1 MQALLSKV
9 ATGLTAVGISLG
21 LGASQTTAQ
30 SYQIDCAILL
40 CLSGGWPASTPCAH
54 ARAEFIRRITP
65 WPVEPPL
72 QIWRCPMGANFS
84 APDKTPP
91 LPRLWDIQA
100 LKTPSRQ
107 QSVPQNMVASTPP
120 DARPAVYLKGG
131 PSLERL
137 PDGFTITLTQS
148 APGADIDISGPEFNF
163 VRSIRVYNV
172 TYASQRE
179 SGRDGNCNR
188 FFSMRI
194 GTYGTQ
200 GDFHWSRGS
209 SPSQLPGAHVGLE
222 RYGEHCPGI
231 FHRSVF
237 VDWHDY

>member
-1 MQALLSKV
+1 M
-9 ATGLTAVGISLG
+9 
-21 LGASQTTAQ
+21 
-30 SYQIDCAILL
+30 
-40 CLSGGWPASTPCAH
+40 
-54 ARAEFIRRITP
+54 
-65 WPVEPPL
+65 
-72 QIWRCPMGANFS
+72 
-84 APDKTPP
+84 APT
-91 LPRLWDIQA
+91 
-100 LKTPSRQ
+100 
-107 QSVPQNMVASTPP
+107 

-131 PSLERL
+131 SSLEL
-137 PDGFTITLTQS
+137 PPDGFIITLTQT

-179 SGRDGNCNR
+179 SGRDRDCNR
-188 FFSMRI
+188 FFAMRI

-222 RYGEHCPGI
+222 RYGEHCPDI

-237 VDWHDY
+237 VDWRDYEGNYGFEQVNY